1 MAWSVTPA
9 ALGGGGASN
18 TLPVRFRL
26 EAPSHCHLLYT
37 VKTNIL
43 FLIEYFWTGQ
53 EVSNLKTGRQLQAA
67 RVLAGYDREGMSK
80 AAGISSPTLRRLEQQ
95 AKISAH
101 TSTVDALEAAL
112 AAAGVELLNGDRPGV
127 RLREPL
133 AA

>member
-1 MAWSVTPA
+1 M
-9 ALGGGGASN
+9 
-18 TLPVRFRL
+18 
-26 EAPSHCHLLYT
+26 
-37 VKTNIL
+37 
-43 FLIEYFWTGQ
+43 
-53 EVSNLKTGRQLQAA
+53 SNLKTGRQLQAA

-101 TSTVDALEAAL
+101 TSTVEALETAL
-112 AAAGVELLNGDRPGV
+112 AKAGVELLNGDRPGV